1 MRHAKRR
8 RGIRFDW
15 FAVVL
20 CAICIYFAYVV
31 FNQQFS
37 LNELN
42 RDLTQVEER
51 LAAAQQENA
60 ALKAEKDNLS
70 EAEYIEKTAREEL
83 GMTKEGELPYIVK
96 RP

>member
-1 MRHAKRR
+1 MQQARRKRR
-8 RGIRFDW
+8 LDW
-15 FAVVL
+15 FVVVL
-20 CAICIYFAYVV
+20 CALCIYFAYTV
-31 FNQQFS
+31 FDQQLS

-42 RDLTQVEER
+42 RDLAQVEER
-51 LAAAQQENA
+51 LATARQANA
-60 ALKAEKDNLS
+60 ALKAEKENLS

>member
-1 MRHAKRR
+1 MQQARRKRR
-8 RGIRFDW
+8 LDW
-15 FAVVL
+15 FVVVL
-20 CAICIYFAYVV
+20 CAICIYFAYTV
-31 FNQQFS
+31 FGQQLS

-42 RDLTQVEER
+42 RDLAQVEER
-51 LAAAQQENA
+51 LATARQANA
-60 ALKAEKDNLS
+60 ALKAEKENLS